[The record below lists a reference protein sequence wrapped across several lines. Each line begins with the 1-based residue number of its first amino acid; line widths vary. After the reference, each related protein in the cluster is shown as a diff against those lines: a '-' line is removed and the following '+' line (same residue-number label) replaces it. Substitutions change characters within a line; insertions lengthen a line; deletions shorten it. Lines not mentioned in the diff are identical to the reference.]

1 MFYLYSILF
10 LLPSIICTINDLS
23 FLEAMQLSFFF
34 SYALGW
40 VILLLTN
47 SILCGWES
55 VRRLVANKLQQ
66 QHSNLFIFSLNRWL
80 ISAYTNGLT
89 AQLNMMMVWTI
100 ENMTGLNLRLVVSST
115 VWSIT
120 SGSQVIPNM
129 ALTVTIIKVTRFRT
143 LSTPCVKKQK
153 PNLQVKL
160 KFAVAD
166 KCLLI
171 WDELTR
177 VSRAG
182 SAHGL
187 FSLYM
192 CLYEEALSWSLQ
204 EQMGSRLAAFS

>member
-1 MFYLYSILF
+1 MTAVFWKLYS
-10 LLPSIICTINDLS
+10 
-23 FLEAMQLSFFF
+23 LSFFLC
-34 SYALGW
+34 YALGL

-47 SILCGWES
+47 SILFGWES

-66 QHSNLFIFSLNRWL
+66 KHSNLFIFSLNRWL

-100 ENMTGLNLRLVVSST
+100 VNMTGLNLKLVVSST

-143 LSTPCVKKQK
+143 LSTPCVKKKQK
-153 PNLQVKL
+153 SNLQVKL
-160 KFAVAD
+160 KFSVAE

-171 WDELTR
+171 WDELAR
-177 VSRAG
+177 VRRAG
-182 SAHGL
+182 SAHVL
-187 FSLYM
+187 FSL
-192 CLYEEALSWSLQ
+192 
-204 EQMGSRLAAFS
+204 